1 MANLESS
8 SLGSTGLFAT
18 ARIVGRE
25 KQLERIFEIIKNE
38 QEYPK
43 AVISIIDEG
52 GAGKTK
58 LLEETLRGA
67 AGLPNVVAAREPIDF
82 YLMPPHIRYG
92 LADGLYNVFKPSET
106 SSPQFDQLREQ
117 VERARVLG
125 DATSTAKIRD
135 QAVGAYE
142 EYFKG
147 LASQKRMVAAL
158 DTAERI
164 VYDIPEMPRF
174 IAGVA
179 DSWKWLLSFLPQL
192 SNFVI
197 LVAGREQARRLLHD
211 LPSLAVRWEEI
222 TLGPLTE
229 LEAIEYFDVLAE
241 TARTRGRDDV
251 ATRIAKVTRG
261 QRQVVW
267 KLSEGKPI
275 SLSLFADL
283 ISLESPVPAPLQK
296 TLSELEAQSPGELG
310 KMRKDLNELL
320 IIRLIENRFI
330 NQQLLGD
337 TIKAM
342 GRAPRGVNVKLLN
355 KLLGGPEEDAEQGL
369 RDFSY
374 LSIARKRRLEAQPKN
389 ESETPIVERWF
400 LHDEMYKLLEEHIYS
415 KPEDAPEER
424 EATERIQKYYQERTT
439 VRRKE
444 LDEIFDPVEKSGAEP
459 NMDELSY
466 VESRRRNLLTEDVY
480 YRLKHDW
487 LNGFRW
493 YYRYSR
499 QATLS
504 GETEIDFRLQ
514 SVLLEYI
521 SERQRGTSQT
531 NEPESLDLSQ
541 VFGVI
546 AMRPIVRYWAE
557 QKYDLALEE
566 VKHYR
571 RDGQELLA
579 QGAPGN
585 PAILDIW
592 EAYLFTTRGGDQNL
606 HEAEQILNRVLD
618 ELRPIV
624 STEIADDLKLQRP
637 WRTKAIYALGHRV
650 RGYLYRYRGQ
660 LRRAV
665 KDYTIAARL
674 WRDLDVLAEQAETL
688 NSLSYV
694 LTLLGE
700 FGDARALVKN
710 AIGLRRLIGPRY
722 PVGLSLN
729 TLAIVSLY
737 EGNYGRA
744 VRETNRAL
752 ALFRG
757 LRHRRGIGLSFLNL
771 AEALRRQSQTD
782 DVPENDKKISQLR
795 EARRHAIEA
804 LDIFQ
809 LEAPEILYEV
819 SALVE
824 LGCIYRDWAKVVKQS
839 GGPFTEVLELSREAQ
854 SYLERAATRAGDRML
869 YRKVD
874 ALVNLAWL
882 GYFVQDTALI
892 TRANIEAQLS
902 FPPNYYLNPTT
913 GKPEI
918 DPDDAE
924 VQLFSQIGKLNTL
937 VGNLAFDRFDLEE
950 AKKGSRDQNLMR
962 EALEEAAYYYT
973 LGLAYNRVMSATYR
987 DVRRAE
993 DEIYERMKKLNP
1005 RELKIV
1011 ADKVSGMEKGWN
1023 LGKSAMRELLEDRT
1037 IWFGD

>member
-25 KQLERIFEIIKNE
+25 KQLERIFEIVKKE

-43 AVISIIDEG
+43 AIISIIDEG

-58 LLEETLRGA
+58 LLEETLRRT
-67 AGLPNVVAAREPIDF
+67 AGLPNVVSAREPIDF

-92 LADGLYNVFKPSET
+92 LADGLFNVLKQAGT
-106 SSPQFDQLREQ
+106 LSPQFDELSEQ

-125 DATSTAKIRD
+125 DATSAAKIRD
-135 QAVGAYE
+135 QAVVAYE

-164 VYDIPEMPRF
+164 VYDIPGMPSF
-174 IAGVA
+174 IADVA

-197 LVAGREQARRLLHD
+197 LLAGREQARRLLD
-211 LPSLAVRWEEI
+211 ELPSPKVHKEEI
-222 TLGPLTE
+222 ILGPLTE
-229 LEAIEYFDVLAE
+229 PEVIEYFDVLAE

-251 ATRIAKVTRG
+251 ATRIAKVTRD

-283 ISLESPVPAPLQK
+283 ISLESPVPAPFQK
-296 TLSELEAQSPGELG
+296 TLSELEAQSLDELDQ
-310 KMRKDLNELL
+310 MRKGLNELL
-320 IIRLIENRFI
+320 INRLIENRVVD
-330 NQQLLGD
+330 QPLLGD
-337 TIKAM
+337 TIRAM
-342 GRAPRGVNVKLLN
+342 GRATRGVNVKLLQA
-355 KLLGGPEEDAEQGL
+355 LLDCSEPAAEQSL

-389 ESETPIVERWF
+389 PSEAQIVERWF
-400 LHDEMYKLLEEHIYS
+400 LHDEMYKLLGEHIYR
-415 KPEDAPEER
+415 KAEDADEER
-424 EATERIQKYYQERTT
+424 EAAERIQKYYQERTA

-444 LDEIFDPVEKSGAEP
+444 LDDIFDPVEKSGAEP
-459 NMDELSY
+459 DMDKLSY

-480 YRLKHDW
+480 YRLKHDG

-521 SERQRGTSQT
+521 SERQRETSWA
-531 NEPESLDLSQ
+531 NDPESLDLSQ
-541 VFGVI
+541 VFGII

-566 VKHYR
+566 VKRYR

-579 QGAPGN
+579 QGAPGS

-592 EAYLFTTRGGDQNL
+592 EAYLLTTRGGDQNL
-606 HEAEQILNRVLD
+606 HAAEQILNRVLD
-618 ELRPIV
+618 ELRPNV
-624 STEIADDLKLQRP
+624 STAIADDLKLQRP

-650 RGYLYRYRGQ
+650 RGYLYRSRGQ

-674 WRDLDVLAEQAETL
+674 WRDLDILAEQAETL

-710 AIGLRRLIGPRY
+710 AIGLRRFIGPRY

-782 DVPENDKKISQLR
+782 DVPENDKKIIQLR
-795 EARRHAIEA
+795 EARRHATEA

-809 LEAPEILYEV
+809 LEARETLYEV
-819 SALVE
+819 TALVE
-824 LGCIYRDWAKVVKQS
+824 LGCIHRDWGKVVKQM
-839 GGPFTEVLELSREAQ
+839 GDPNAEVLDLSREAQ
-854 SYLERAATRAGDRML
+854 SFLERAATRAGTQML
-869 YRKVD
+869 YLKVD

-882 GYFVQDTALI
+882 GYFVSDMALI
-892 TRANIEAQLS
+892 QRANLEAQCS
-902 FPPNYYLNPTT
+902 FPPNYYLNPNT

-924 VQLFSQIGKLNTL
+924 VQLFSQMGKLNTL
-937 VGNLAFDRFDLEE
+937 VGNLAFNRFDLEE
-950 AKKGSRDQNLMR
+950 KKKGNRDQNLMR
-962 EALEEAAYYYT
+962 EALAEAAYHYT
-973 LGLAYNRVMSATYR
+973 LGLAYNHVMSATYR

-993 DEIYERMKKLNP
+993 DEIYERVKKLNP

-1023 LGKSAMRELLEDRT
+1023 LGKSAMRELLEHRT